1 MQVCAQEKID
11 LSRRSLDTTSF
22 SVTGNYTPPE
32 AEPDDIATV
41 HITHG
46 YSKARRPD
54 LKQII
59 QELIVTQDGG
69 IPILCQLHDGNANDA
84 QIFQTRAQKFI
95 QQFQQDHS
103 QSYLVADSK
112 LYTKETAYLLNI
124 PFITRIPQSLKLE
137 NTLVHEACHQPEK
150 WEDSSKVG
158 YRYQVVTHEHYGIK
172 QRWVIYSSEAAQIR
186 AEKKLNQAVDQE
198 AKRLKKALFHLQAQ
212 RFDSKACAE
221 KAFAA
226 IQKTVRYHNLEISSW
241 TEKAHYKAKG
251 RPTKQTE
258 ADTMVYQIIGEFH
271 QDTTNIAKQLA
282 YQGCFTLGTNID
294 TLSADEVLSVYK
306 KQSSVEQGYRFL
318 KDPLFFTSSFFLK
331 NHSRIIALVT
341 VMTLALLVYSVAQ
354 RRLRQ
359 TMAQQQATLPN
370 QIRKPT
376 QNPTLRWIFQCL
388 GGIHRVIMSSVDGQ
402 TQVLYEGICSLKR
415 RIIQL
420 FGPVVSQIYGI
431 YVT

>member
-124 PFITRIPQSLKLE
+124 PFITRIPRSLKLE

-241 TEKAHYKAKG
+241 TEKAHYKG
-251 RPTKQTE
+251 PTKQTE

-341 VMTLALLVYSVAQ
+341 IMTLALLVYSVAQ

-388 GGIHRVIMSSVDGQ
+388 GGIHRVVMSSVDGQ